1 MKFRN
6 SAILLGMFF
15 FSFIFL
21 LQAHPSY
28 AWLSGFNYRRNITIN
43 NTANKNTLTDYQ
55 VAINLTYS
63 SNMQPDFSDIR
74 FTDTSDS
81 LLSYWIENQSNSQW
95 AYVWVKVPNIPA
107 SSYVTIYVYYGNT
120 TPVSSASNGTNTFDF
135 YVYNDV
141 GYSQFSGFKSGVGY
155 YEYNTTELA
164 SHVTNDGA
172 TGGSDRADLNTTTA
186 KYSGSGIRIKTRTK
200 WIRGSA
206 STYNELDFGFCQ
218 DCANINL
225 LPRDNSNWFGFYY
238 DGWYQHWYFTSKN
251 SGSGSSTTL
260 DANYV
265 NNAYIDLEIRGG
277 NSTGYLKVIKYNS
290 TYPYPNGYVMATIT
304 SNIPSVNLYGVID
317 ANSNYPANSGTRSRT
332 DMFVTYYI
340 IAKYTDPEPT
350 YSIGAEEI
358 ANQPPQYSNVLV
370 SPLSPQDYETTNI
383 WFNITWNDTDGTID
397 KAWIVHNFT
406 GIQQTYLMQNTT
418 PITPK
423 TAINFYY
430 KLDFIPAAGTY
441 SYTFYAND
449 TLGATN
455 QTQTFTYV
463 INKKQITIYL
473 AINGTQDNVTYTYP
487 AVTNTT
493 GWKDSTLY
501 SEGTLTLLRNGTQA
515 AQSTNGIVSEIIQ
528 LAAGTYNY
536 TLTFDHQNYTASP
549 VTRILTINK
558 ANSQLSLIA
567 FPSWE
572 VNEGTEINISC
583 SAVSP
588 LTVKLTKDNVQVSN
602 PYIARLPFGLY
613 KFYCEISDQQ
623 NYTPV
628 SISNYLNVITKGF
641 GCTDNSTFAFSLTVQ
656 TITFP
661 INLNFTNLVNQSL
674 VKADLS
680 DIWVNSSIVT
690 ANKNTTNGY
699 YLIVTNSTPISSFEV
714 KFGNYYVSNSYSNA
728 KLAAT
733 TINVENYTEH
743 APYYVFYFLNE
754 KTGQNL
760 VPPQANNT
768 LQIFCANGV
777 TALNISQPKMLVA
790 TFQQLDSIRTIVAYS
805 TTEIY
810 YRDYFLTSP
819 IEHKYVYL
827 VDANQDQVLQMI
839 FKIQDLTRNFPIGSK
854 FIVKKYLGGELKNID
869 ETKLDAEYKTIVF
882 LMNGYKYQIYL
893 NNGNEERNIGEIYPD
908 PSNLEKTIVVADYK
922 FTNSTLYNITYGFDY
937 NPDIGVISFYYEDPT
952 AETEQVEFF
961 VYNATSEEQL
971 YYASSS
977 NTSKVNFNY
986 VVPEKN
992 QTYLAKFLAHYKYFG
1007 NHTFGF
1013 SQYLGGL
1020 ISIISNPPSMPLI
1033 NLIQELGGAGI
1044 TWFLLIF
1051 IAPISLMFTER
1062 TAGIGIFFLIGIFA
1076 LLWYLKVISFAGLA
1090 IVIGICLLIG
1100 ILAEIH
1106 IRRREMR

>member
-6 SAILLGMFF
+6 SAILLGMFL

-21 LQAHPSY
+21 LNPSY
-28 AWLSGFNYRRNITIN
+28 AWLSGFNQRRNITIN
-43 NTANKNTLTDYQ
+43 NTQNPNTLTDYQ

-74 FTDTSDS
+74 FTNSTDG
-81 LLSYWIENQSNSQW
+81 LLSYWIESKVNSSW
-95 AYVWVKVPNIPA
+95 AYVWVKVDKIPA
-107 SSYVTIYVYYGNT
+107 SSTTTIYVYYGNT
-120 TPVSSASNGTNTFDF
+120 SVVSSASNGDVTFLLFDDF
-135 YVYNDV
+135 L
-141 GYSQFSGFKSGVGY
+141 GTSL
-155 YEYNTTELA
+155 NTTKWGVA
-164 SHVTNDGA
+164 KS
-172 TGGSDRADLNTTTA
+172 TGGSVSVSNGNITFTVSSTSDYVWIYSLNNFQYPVWQEARVVAMPSGNPTYRQGLSTSTSI
-186 KYSGSGIRIKTRTK
+186 KSGGNYYPSYSIDWFGSIFRIV
-200 WIRGSA
+200 G
-206 STYNELDFGFCQ
+206 
-218 DCANINL
+218 
-225 LPRDNSNWFGFYY
+225 DNSSTGFTVTQVGSVFNTGIWRFSWVSTGNQIGS
-238 DGWYQHWYFTSKN
+238 DSVNTLTGSHTTN
-251 SGSGSSTTL
+251 SI
-260 DANYV
+260 ANYYAFFGIAAASPSAGSV
-265 NNAYIDLEIRGG
+265 VLDWVRIR
-277 NSTGYLKVIKYNS
+277 
-290 TYPYPNGYVMATIT
+290 
-304 SNIPSVNLYGVID
+304 
-317 ANSNYPANSGTRSRT
+317 
-332 DMFVTYYI
+332 
-340 IAKYTDPEPT
+340 KYTSPEPT
-350 YSIGAEEI
+350 YSIGAEE
-358 ANQPPQYSNVLV
+358 NQPPQYSNVLV
-370 SPLSPQDYETTNI
+370 SPSSPQNYEISDI
-383 WFNITWNDTDGTID
+383 WFNITWTDDNGLD
-397 KAWIVHNFT
+397 KVWINHNFT
-406 GIQQTYLMQNTT
+406 GISQDYLMQNDSATH
-418 PITPK
+418 
-423 TAINFYY
+423 FYY
-430 KLDFIPAAGTY
+430 HLTFQPAAGTY

-455 QTQTFTYV
+455 RTQTFTYI
-463 INKKQITIYL
+463 INKKQITIYE
-473 AINGTQDNVTYTYP
+473 AINGTQADVAYTYP
-487 AVTNTT
+487 AVTNIT

-501 SEGTLTLLRNGTQA
+501 TEGTLTILRNGTQV

-528 LAAGTYNY
+528 LAAGVYNY
-536 TLTFDHQNYTASP
+536 TLIFEHQNYTASP

-567 FPSWE
+567 SPAWE
-572 VNEGTEINISC
+572 VNEGTEVNISC

-588 LTVKLTKDNVQVSN
+588 LTVKLTKDNVVVSN
-602 PYIARLPFGLY
+602 PYVVKLPFGLY

-641 GCTDNSTFAFSLTVQ
+641 GCTDNSTFAFSLTIQ
-656 TITFP
+656 TTTFP

-680 DIWVNSSIVT
+680 DVWVNSSLLT
-690 ANKNTTNGY
+690 ANKNTTKGY
-699 YLIVTNSTPISSFEV
+699 YLIVTNTTPISSFEV

-728 KLAAT
+728 NLATT

-743 APYYVFYFLNE
+743 APYYIFYFLNE
-754 KTGQNL
+754 KTGQSL
-760 VPPQANNT
+760 IPPSANNT

-790 TFQQLDSIRTIVAYS
+790 TFQQLDSIRIIVAYS
-805 TTEIY
+805 ATEIY

-819 IEHKYVYL
+819 IEHKYAYL

-908 PSNLEKTIVVADYK
+908 PSNLEKTIVVADFK

-937 NPDIGVISFYYEDPT
+937 NPDSGVISFYYEDPT

-961 VYNATSEEQL
+961 VYNASNEEQL

-992 QTYLAKFLAHYKYFG
+992 QTYLAKFLTHHKYFNG
-1007 NHTFGF
+1007 TFGF

-1020 ISIISNPPSMPLI
+1020 ISIISNPPNMPLI

-1076 LLWYLKVISFAGLA
+1076 LLWYLKVINFTGFA
-1090 IVIGICLLIG
+1090 VVMGICLLIA